1 MHICNK
7 IKRTLNR
14 HVQFQEAE
22 APRFQDSRHMKV
34 VRLSALAL
42 DAFAPRNY
50 SWYSFILET
59 NSIPG
64 TQCCR
69 KDYFKE
75 KFQWHHRESNP
86 RPSDNCARS
95 APCNK
100 TKVLIIS
107 FSPTCFGAYCAILW
121 KTSPPPTWRN
131 TPQWARVSSVSR
143 FHEHTQ
149 THDTLQIHLWTT
161 DNTQRS
167 HALSGVRNHNAS
179 KRAVA
184 DPRLRSRGHWHRPGI
199 HNVQETV
206 LNGWLR

>member
-14 HVQFQEAE
+14 HVQFQEVE

-75 KFQWHHRESNP
+75 KFQ
-86 RPSDNCARS
+86 
-95 APCNK
+95 
-100 TKVLIIS
+100 
-107 FSPTCFGAYCAILW
+107 
-121 KTSPPPTWRN
+121 
-131 TPQWARVSSVSR
+131 
-143 FHEHTQ
+143 
-149 THDTLQIHLWTT
+149 
-161 DNTQRS
+161 
-167 HALSGVRNHNAS
+167 
-179 KRAVA
+179 
-184 DPRLRSRGHWHRPGI
+184 
-199 HNVQETV
+199 
-206 LNGWLR
+206 